1 MVDNKKVSVCITYYN
16 IDNYVE
22 RCLGS
27 IISNTYKNL
36 EIICVDDG
44 STDNTLNVLNDLAK
58 TDSRI
63 KVISKQNGGVQS
75 ARNRALQ
82 EVTGDYIAF
91 IDGDDWVH
99 YQYFETLMQAQE
111 ETSADVVICD
121 YTTAAK
127 PVEDK
132 KINQE
137 EVKKYKIQI
146 DELINDETMKTRIW
160 GRVYDRKLVDNIR
173 IPDDLLMGEDKAYNL
188 LALCSNE
195 NIRIT
200 LVKEKLYYYY

>member
-1 MVDNKKVSVCITYYN
+1 MVDNKKISVCITYYN

-121 YTTAAK
+121 
-127 PVEDK
+127 
-132 KINQE
+132 
-137 EVKKYKIQI
+137 
-146 DELINDETMKTRIW
+146 
-160 GRVYDRKLVDNIR
+160 
-173 IPDDLLMGEDKAYNL
+173 
-188 LALCSNE
+188 
-195 NIRIT
+195 
-200 LVKEKLYYYY
+200 